1 MKRWQKKHPPYE
13 GEKPYLYF
21 AFAEADSGKVTRIM
35 RILLTRGCRVWYAV
49 GTAGSAEEL
58 LHRQERAA
66 DAAMTLLYLSD
77 AACTD
82 QDTKSS
88 VLVNQKF
95 HRPILCLDPDG
106 KDRRL
111 LMGLREDLPY
121 LPLRELKKEED
132 LEAAIIHQEG
142 FTQDLMGDPVK
153 FKSGSIFAVLS
164 ALLSGL
170 ALLTLLV
177 TFLGARYLHWFAPEP
192 QEIVDEVSLSDE
204 VIRNAVR
211 SAAEGGAITEE
222 VTNGIHTLHLEG
234 LPQSWADLSFL
245 PNLEKI
251 EIPQDALLSG
261 GKLPDGDYVIA
272 LTGGGL

>member
-1 MKRWQKKHPPYE
+1 
-13 GEKPYLYF
+13 
-21 AFAEADSGKVTRIM
+21 
-35 RILLTRGCRVWYAV
+35 
-49 GTAGSAEEL
+49 
-58 LHRQERAA
+58 
-66 DAAMTLLYLSD
+66 
-77 AACTD
+77 
-82 QDTKSS
+82 
-88 VLVNQKF
+88 
-95 HRPILCLDPDG
+95 
-106 KDRRL
+106 
-111 LMGLREDLPY
+111 MGLREDLPY

-211 SAAEGGAITEE
+211 SAAEGGAITEDMVSE
-222 VTNGIHTLHLEG
+222 ISVLRLEG
-234 LPQSWADLSFL
+234 MPKSWADLSLL

-251 EIPQDALLSG
+251 EIPQNALLSG
-261 GKLPDGDYVIA
+261 GELPDGDFVIT

>member
-1 MKRWQKKHPPYE
+1 MKRWQVKHPPYE
-13 GEKPYLYF
+13 GEKPYLFF
-21 AFAEADSGKVTRIM
+21 AFAEEDGGKVARIM
-35 RILLTRGCRVWYAV
+35 RILLERGCRVWYAV
-49 GTAGSAEEL
+49 GAAGSAEEL
-58 LHRQERAA
+58 RHRQDRAA
-66 DAAMTLLYLSD
+66 GAAMTLLYLSN
-77 AACTD
+77 AACAD

-121 LPLRELKKEED
+121 LPLRELKKDAD

-142 FTQDLMGDPVK
+142 FTQDLMGDPVI
-153 FKSGSIFAVLS
+153 FKSGSVFAVLS
-164 ALLSGL
+164 AMLSGL

-177 TFLGARYLHWFAPEP
+177 AFLGARYLHWFAPEP

-204 VIRNAVR
+204 IIRNALR
-211 SAAEGGAITEE
+211 SAAEGGAITEDMVSE
-222 VTNGIHTLHLEG
+222 ISVLRLEG
-234 LPQSWADLSFL
+234 MPQSWADLSLL
-245 PNLEKI
+245 PKLEKI
-251 EIPQDALLSG
+251 EIPQNALLSG
-261 GKLPDGDYVIA
+261 GELPDGDFVIA